1 MLIVIIIII
10 IMMMMMIIIINILA
24 GTRISMEEMPEKR
37 KSRIGLAD

>member
-10 IMMMMMIIIINILA
+10 IVMMMIIIINILA

>member
-10 IMMMMMIIIINILA
+10 IIMMMMIIIINILA

>member
-1 MLIVIIIII
+1 MLIVIIII

>member
-10 IMMMMMIIIINILA
+10 MMMMIIIINILA

>member
-10 IMMMMMIIIINILA
+10 IMMMMIIIINILA